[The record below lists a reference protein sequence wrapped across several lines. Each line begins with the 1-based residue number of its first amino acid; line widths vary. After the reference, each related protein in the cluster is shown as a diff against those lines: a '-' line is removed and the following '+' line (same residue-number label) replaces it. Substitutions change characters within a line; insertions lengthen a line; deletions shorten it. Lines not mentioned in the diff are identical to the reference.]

1 MTTACTAAGAAAAA
15 ATISAFLLAPLSA
28 LAGPHHGVAPHSALA
43 SHAGV
48 AGQAA
53 DVART
58 HDIGMLDTMRFAPA
72 MLRFKRGQT
81 IRFNV
86 RNDGLAQHEIVIGTR
101 ADIARHRD
109 AMREDP
115 GMAHGAAHMA
125 HVAPG
130 GKEQL
135 LWKFEH
141 AGQFEFACLLPGHY
155 EAGMR
160 GTITV
165 L

>member
-1 MTTACTAAGAAAAA
+1 MTTRFISAAAF
-15 ATISAFLLAPLSA
+15 SALLLAPLAA
-28 LAGPHHGVAPHSALA
+28 LACPHHGAGQHSVLA
-43 SHAGV
+43 SHGGAAGL
-48 AGQAA
+48 AA

-58 HDIGMLDTMRFAPA
+58 LDIGMLDTMRFAPDA
-72 MLRFKRGQT
+72 LRFTRGQT

-86 RNDGLAQHEIVIGTR
+86 RNGGQAQHEIVIGTST
-101 ADIARHRD
+101 DIKRHRQ

-115 GMAHGAAHMA
+115 GMAHGAANMA
-125 HVAPG
+125 HVPPG
-130 GKEQL
+130 DTQQL

-165 L
+165 I

>member
-1 MTTACTAAGAAAAA
+1 MSTPFTAAAFAA
-15 ATISAFLLAPLSA
+15 ILLAPLAA
-28 LAGPHHGVAPHSALA
+28 LAGPHHGAGAHGAMI
-43 SHAGV
+43 SHAGS

-58 HDIGMLDTMRFAPA
+58 LDIGMLDTMRFAPGQLQFA
-72 MLRFKRGQT
+72 RGQT
-81 IRFNV
+81 VRLVV
-86 RNDGLAQHEIVIGTR
+86 RNQGEALHEIVIGTR
-101 ADIARHRD
+101 EDIVRHRQ

-115 GMAHGAAHMA
+115 DMAHGAPHMA

-130 GKEQL
+130 ATHDL
-135 LWKFEH
+135 VWKFDR